1 MVGLPG
7 DVHAKGDMTPTHDRS
22 LPGLDTANPPEV
34 RGVLV
39 SYHTFMERRGLL
51 RRVVAALA
59 KVDGSRAVALEG
71 RAAEAGDKG
80 KPPDVTS

>member
-7 DVHAKGDMTPTHDRS
+7 DGHAKGDMTPTHDRP
-22 LPGLDTANPPEV
+22 LHGLDAVNPPRV
-34 RGVLV
+34 RGELV
-39 SYHTFMERRGLL
+39 SYQTFMERRGLL

-71 RAAEAGDKG
+71 RAAEEGDKS